1 MKVVK
6 RKCVIIIT
14 AIIVV
19 SGLQSCGLTP
29 DHKYVIQSPS
39 GLTKEYIMLFAT
51 DSCFVAQPAF
61 YVDEDEYFG
70 LEKISYDSVI
80 ILSAYK
86 EDRIEN
92 MTIGAVIGIGASAV
106 HIASTDFTDYG
117 VSSVVV
123 ATGIAAIYTIAGATI
138 GYLMPAR
145 SSKEYGP
152 GRDEIVKT
160 IHQVCKY
167 DPLREAPE
175 HIQRVLDH

>member
-1 MKVVK
+1 VK
-6 RKCVIIIT
+6 RTCVIIIT

-19 SGLQSCGLTP
+19 SGLQSCGLLP

-39 GLTKEYIMLFAT
+39 GLTKEYVVLFAT
-51 DSCFVAQPAF
+51 DSCFVAQPAI
-61 YVDEDEYFG
+61 YENEDEYFG

-80 ILSAYK
+80 ILSSYK
-86 EDRIEN
+86 ERRFEN

-117 VSSVVV
+117 TATIVV
-123 ATGIAAIYTIAGATI
+123 AGGIIAIYSLVGATI

-145 SSKEYGP
+145 SSIEYGP
-152 GRDEIVKT
+152 GRDEIVK
-160 IHQVCKY
+160 IVHQVSKY